1 MKPYAKLLLLILI
14 PMMLVM
20 GYAMSSF
27 ELGTGDY
34 VLQKA
39 DLSGVGQLF
48 LGFIDSR
55 ESVFVDSIQ
64 RADSLARVKRDSL
77 AQVEA
82 DSLARQR
89 AIPSDAHIL
98 MIGDSM
104 LEGLIR
110 RMDDYTTENGY
121 QLSGVIW
128 YSSTTHIWAI
138 TDTLEY
144 YLDSIQPDYVMLCL
158 GANELFVRDLP
169 KREQYISTIIGK
181 LGTRPFVWIGPPN
194 WTRDTGINDLI
205 GSMVGE
211 DRFFDSRN
219 LELERAEDRIH
230 PTRWAAAQWMDS
242 IALWMN
248 GPKVRHPLPMHRP
261 EKRHRGNFQLYL
273 LKPYH

>member
-1 MKPYAKLLLLILI
+1 
-14 PMMLVM
+14 MLVM

-27 ELGTGDY
+27 ELGSGDY

-48 LGFIDSR
+48 PGLLGQK
-55 ESVFVDSIQ
+55 EYVLVDSIQ
-64 RADSLARVKRDSL
+64 RADSLARIKRDSL

-82 DSLARQR
+82 DSLARLH

-110 RMDDYTTENGY
+110 RMGDYTSENGY
-121 QLSGVIW
+121 RLSGIIW
-128 YSSTTHIWAI
+128 YSSTTRVWAI
-138 TDTLEY
+138 TDTLEH

-158 GANELFVRDLP
+158 GANELYVRDLP
-169 KREQYISTIIGK
+169 KREQYISTIIQK
-181 LGTRPFVWIGPPN
+181 LGACPFVWIGPSN
-194 WTRDTGINDLI
+194 WTCDTGINDLI
-205 GSMVGE
+205 RSKVGE

-219 LELERAEDRIH
+219 FELERAEDRIH
-230 PTRWAAAQWMDS
+230 PTRMAAIQWMDS
-242 IALWMN
+242 IAQWMN
-248 GPKVRHPLPMHRP
+248 GPKVRQPLPMHRP
-261 EKRHRGNFQLYL
+261 EKRHRRNYSLYL